1 MLSVLKNA
9 LVTGASKEDGG
20 IRKKELDWF
29 SSNCW
34 IVASQAAVIAGF
46 TFSQLSK
53 QPEPDVDGAGT
64 WFHLFHAAFTGLG
77 FVCALSVLVRAT
89 FSGIYAQGLAL
100 RGHAGFS
107 DMAAAVRRLRADQ
120 DRILGQF
127 MLSLACFLLSSFA
140 AVFLVSRKGKASVKV
155 EAALLFVS
163 LAVAAVAW
171 RAINLF
177 SHGRVQASTLGPLK
191 PAATAAAAAAAC
203 GVTAAVT
210 HSRAFSTDAS
220 GNPLVGR
227 QAPDFEADAH
237 MPSGETGK
245 VSLKELLQK
254 HDGVCLVFYP
264 MDFTFVCPTELRSFN
279 AKKDE
284 FQARNWMVLGMSV
297 DSVHSHG
304 AWCRLSPTEGGLGP
318 LWYPLVSD
326 LSKNITRSFGL
337 LTGGTVALRGCVLID
352 KKGLVRHM
360 TINDLSMSR
369 SVDEVL
375 RVIDMINHLAKNQ
388 KNVCPA
394 NWTKGKPG
402 MEPSL
407 QGLKDFVSRQEK

>member
-9 LVTGASKEDGG
+9 LVTGVSKEDGG

-53 QPEPDVDGAGT
+53 QPELDTDNAGA

-140 AVFLVSRKGKASVKV
+140 AVFLASRKGKASVKV

-177 SHGRVQASTLGPLK
+177 SHGS
-191 PAATAAAAAAAC
+191 
-203 GVTAAVT
+203 AAVGGVSGIEGVY
-210 HSRAFSTDAS
+210 SRVGDLDA
-220 GNPLVGR
+220 LVAQGR
-227 QAPDFEADAH
+227 VWFVSEGAGEAYSPDHTE
-237 MPSGETGK
+237 G
-245 VSLKELLQK
+245 
-254 HDGVCLVFYP
+254 
-264 MDFTFVCPTELRSFN
+264 PTLRSCFPPLLLY
-279 AKKDE
+279 E
-284 FQARNWMVLGMSV
+284 E
-297 DSVHSHG
+297 
-304 AWCRLSPTEGGLGP
+304 RLS
-318 LWYPLVSD
+318 Y
-326 LSKNITRSFGL
+326 
-337 LTGGTVALRGCVLID
+337 
-352 KKGLVRHM
+352 
-360 TINDLSMSR
+360 
-369 SVDEVL
+369 
-375 RVIDMINHLAKNQ
+375 
-388 KNVCPA
+388 
-394 NWTKGKPG
+394 
-402 MEPSL
+402 
-407 QGLKDFVSRQEK
+407 

>member
-1 MLSVLKNA
+1 MALPFPSLLPLARRCLVSAAPLSRSL
-9 LVTGASKEDGG
+9 TG
-20 IRKKELDWF
+20 
-29 SSNCW
+29 
-34 IVASQAAVIAGF
+34 
-46 TFSQLSK
+46 TFS
-53 QPEPDVDGAGT
+53 
-64 WFHLFHAAFTGLG
+64 
-77 FVCALSVLVRAT
+77 RAYT
-89 FSGIYAQGLAL
+89 SA
-100 RGHAGFS
+100 
-107 DMAAAVRRLRADQ
+107 
-120 DRILGQF
+120 
-127 MLSLACFLLSSFA
+127 
-140 AVFLVSRKGKASVKV
+140 
-155 EAALLFVS
+155 
-163 LAVAAVAW
+163 
-171 RAINLF
+171 
-177 SHGRVQASTLGPLK
+177 LGPLQ
-191 PAATAAAAAAAC
+191 PAAAATTAAVGAA
-203 GVTAAVT
+203 GRVTTAVT

-220 GNPLVGR
+220 GDPLVGR
-227 QAPDFEADAH
+227 KAPDFEADAH
-237 MPSGETGK
+237 MPSAATAAAAAATAAAAAAAAAAATTTTAAAAAGWENGK
-245 VSLKELLQK
+245 VSLKDLLQK

-279 AKKDE
+279 AKQDE
-284 FQARNWMVLGMSV
+284 FQSRNWMVLGMSV

-352 KKGLVRHM
+352 KNGLVRHM

-375 RVIDMINHLAKNQ
+375 RVIDMINHLAKNE

-407 QGLKDFVSRQEK
+407 QGLKDFVSRHQS